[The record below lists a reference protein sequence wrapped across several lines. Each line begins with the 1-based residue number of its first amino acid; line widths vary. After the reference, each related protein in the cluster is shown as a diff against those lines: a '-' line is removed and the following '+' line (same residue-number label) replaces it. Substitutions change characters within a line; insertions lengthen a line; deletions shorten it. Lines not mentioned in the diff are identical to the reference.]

1 MMRYITVVDFAFK
14 HKFIEDHDKRLKYLR
29 QIVDFYHVSEKR
41 LNMKIQLKL
50 IDMVTTYQELD
61 LKSVL
66 TQDEYEP
73 EVRELGE
80 EIAYDLV
87 EGVIAS
93 TNLVSSHL
101 GRLVEDLQL
110 FQKIKVLKHDQRKEC
125 L

>member
-1 MMRYITVVDFAFK
+1 MRYITVVDFAFK